1 MLKKVII
8 SLAVLSTFLCAK
20 EVVWF
25 KNFQQAQNTAAAQ
38 NKPILVLMT
47 TQECGWCKKLKKET
61 LPHPAVHAKLSDKFI
76 AVELD
81 RDIDSYPNQFR
92 TRGVPTTFFADKTG
106 KLLIRPAIGFFDAE
120 TYESYMDDA
129 LKAKK

>member
-1 MLKKVII
+1 MMKKVIL
-8 SLAVLSTFLCAK
+8 SLVLLSAFAMAK
-20 EVVWF
+20 DVVWF
-25 KNFQQAQNTAAAQ
+25 KNLQQAQNAAATQ
-38 NKPILVLMT
+38 NKPLLVLMT

-61 LPHPAVHAKLSDKFI
+61 LPHPAVNAKLSDKFI

-81 RDIDSYPNQFR
+81 RDLDSYPNQFR